1 MKKLTMWCLL
11 SVSAVALPALAHHSF
26 AMFDN
31 EREMTLVGTVK
42 EFQWTN
48 PHAWLQVMVPS
59 ADGKAIEWSIEMTS
73 PNGLKRSG
81 WRPTT
86 IKAGDKV
93 TAIIHPLKSG
103 ETGGSLVMVT
113 LPDGKVMG
121 RRVAPGQTPTQ
132 GGAP

>member
-1 MKKLTMWCLL
+1 MKKLSTWCWLSLL
-11 SVSAVALPALAHHSF
+11 SIATPVLAHHSF

-31 EREMTLVGTVK
+31 EKDMTLVGTVK

-48 PHAWLQVMVPS
+48 PHAWLQVMVPG
-59 ADGKAIEWSIEMTS
+59 ADGKAVEWSIEMTS

-86 IKAGDKV
+86 IKPGDKV
-93 TAIIHPLKSG
+93 TAVIHPLKSG
-103 ETGGSLVMVT
+103 EMGGSLVEVT

-121 RRVAPGQTPTQ
+121 RRAPPA
-132 GGAP
+132 APSAKPE